1 VVELFPSIC
10 KALCSTPP
18 QQNKQTNKKKSNYL
32 FNLGQDQGCSIR
44 IGKDGVGPINPLEA
58 GLTGVGAAK

>member
-1 VVELFPSIC
+1 MQGLVFNPTT
-10 KALCSTPP
+10 A
-18 QQNKQTNKKKSNYL
+18 KQTNKQKKKSNYL